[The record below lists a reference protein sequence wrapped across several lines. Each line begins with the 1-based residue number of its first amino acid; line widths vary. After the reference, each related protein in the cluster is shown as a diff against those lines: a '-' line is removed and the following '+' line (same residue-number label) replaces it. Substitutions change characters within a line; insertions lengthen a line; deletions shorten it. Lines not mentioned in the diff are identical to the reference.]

1 MFNNFLKLL
10 YFLKIPKKFVFYL
23 ILITFTGSIL
33 EIMGLSSL
41 YAFLNNIQPNQNINN
56 TLMGKIFENFS
67 EQQVMF
73 ITTIAFCLLF
83 VLKNLIM
90 IFFNFF
96 TYRNLEIVKNKTYQD
111 YFLRILNT
119 NYLEIIREGHVKHGQ
134 IFSRYLD
141 HAFNGYLTTYIKM
154 ISDII
159 MAIFIIFFI
168 FYVDFYISLISTIYL
183 TIIASFL
190 IRSQGKKLKANS
202 KEISLSEEKTKQ
214 HLFEII
220 KNFKEIYAYKIQNI
234 VFKQFKFDI
243 KRYLKSEK
251 RYGLTQA
258 NLKNYYEMS
267 IIVLIGIIF
276 FYLLSKGMLENSLA
290 ILGIIGF
297 SIAKLIPYIN
307 GLTAN
312 LNALKQVSYSVEE
325 IEKFYENSDKK
336 IQKNIDINQNKI
348 SPSKLSSLKIQNLN
362 FGYDNSEKII
372 KNYDEIIKIGTMNCI
387 VGPSGSGKTTL
398 VDLIMGLIKPD
409 EGMVSFLD
417 QKGEEIKGYSNF
429 AYISQTPCI
438 FKGSLASNITFKEN
452 LNEIDKNKLLKIL
465 RSIGL
470 FNSLTEN
477 EIFNK
482 DIILEG
488 QNLSGGQKQKISIAR
503 ALYND
508 SGVLFVDEGT
518 SSLDKK
524 SEIDVYELL
533 KENKSN
539 KIILFIT
546 HKILD
551 NSYFDKIID
560 IHNI

>member
-1 MFNNFLKLL
+1 
-10 YFLKIPKKFVFYL
+10 
-23 ILITFTGSIL
+23 
-33 EIMGLSSL
+33 
-41 YAFLNNIQPNQNINN
+41 
-56 TLMGKIFENFS
+56 
-67 EQQVMF
+67 
-73 ITTIAFCLLF
+73 
-83 VLKNLIM
+83 
-90 IFFNFF
+90 
-96 TYRNLEIVKNKTYQD
+96 
-111 YFLRILNT
+111 
-119 NYLEIIREGHVKHGQ
+119 
-134 IFSRYLD
+134 
-141 HAFNGYLTTYIKM
+141 
-154 ISDII
+154 

-243 KRYLKSEK
+243 KRFLKSEK

-267 IIVLIGIIF
+267 IIFLIGIIF

-312 LNALKQVSYSVEE
+312 LNTLKQVSYSVKEV
-325 IEKFYENSDKK
+325 EKFYENSDKK
-336 IQKNIDINQNKI
+336 IQRNIDINQNKI

-409 EGMVSFLD
+409 KGKVSFLD

-470 FNSLTEN
+470 FDSLTEN

-508 SGVLFVDEGT
+508 SGILFVDEGT
-518 SSLDKK
+518 SNLDKK

-551 NSYFDKIID
+551 NSYFDKIIN

>member
-1 MFNNFLKLL
+1 MLNNFLKLL
-10 YFLKIPKKFVFYL
+10 HYLKVPKKFVFYL
-23 ILITFTGSIL
+23 ILITFAGSVL

-41 YAFLNNIQPNQNINN
+41 YAFLNNMQPNQNINN
-56 TLMGKIFENFS
+56 TLIGGMLENFS
-67 EQQVMF
+67 GEQIML

-83 VLKNLIM
+83 VFKNLIM

-96 TYRNLEIVKNKTYQD
+96 TYKNLEIVKNKTYQD
-111 YFLRILNT
+111 YFLRVLNT
-119 NYLEIIREGHVKHGQ
+119 NYLEIIKEGHVKHGQ

-141 HAFNGYLTTYIKM
+141 HAFNGYLTTCIKM
-154 ISDII
+154 LADMI
-159 MAIFIIFFI
+159 MSIFLIFFI
-168 FYVDFYISLISTIYL
+168 FYVDFYISLISIIYL
-183 TIIASFL
+183 AIVASFL
-190 IRSQGKKLKANS
+190 IRSQGKKLKVNS
-202 KEISLSEEKTKQ
+202 IEISLSEEKTKQ

-234 VFKQFKFDI
+234 VFNQFKFDI
-243 KRYLKSEK
+243 KRYLRSEK
-251 RYGLTQA
+251 RYSLTQA

-267 IIVLIGIIF
+267 IIVLISIIF
-276 FYLLSKGMLENSLA
+276 FYLLSKEMLESSLA

-312 LNALKQVSYSVEE
+312 LNTLKQVSYSVEE
-325 IEKFYENSDKK
+325 IEKFYENSNKQS
-336 IQKNIDINQNKI
+336 QKNIDIDKNKI
-348 SPSKLSSLKIQNLN
+348 NSTKLSSLKIQDLN
-362 FGYDNSEKII
+362 FGYDDSKKIIQNYNEKI
-372 KNYDEIIKIGTMNCI
+372 KTGTMNCI
-387 VGPSGSGKTTL
+387 IGPSGSGKTTL

-409 EGMVSFLD
+409 KGTVSFLD

-452 LNEIDKNKLLKIL
+452 LGEIDKGKLLQII
-465 RSIGL
+465 RSIEL
-470 FNSLTEN
+470 FNSLTES

-518 SSLDKK
+518 SNLDKQ
-524 SEIDVYELL
+524 SETNVYELL
-533 KENKSN
+533 KENKSD

-560 IHNI
+560 INNI